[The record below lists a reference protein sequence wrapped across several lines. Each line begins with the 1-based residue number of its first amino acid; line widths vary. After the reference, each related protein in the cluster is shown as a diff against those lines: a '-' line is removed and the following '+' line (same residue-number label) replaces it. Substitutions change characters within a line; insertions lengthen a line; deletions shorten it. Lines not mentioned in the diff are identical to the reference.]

1 MNEIEY
7 IWINLLKYT
16 KIIINKLKL
25 GGVIVNFEFKN
36 LGPIISGNINI
47 KDLTIICGENNTGKT
62 YISYALYG
70 FYELFDKYFK
80 MHIKSEKYI
89 EEIENKKIYIVKM
102 EELFDDIPNIRD
114 KALNEYK
121 RNIYKI
127 FNSEKDLFNDLELKV
142 DFSNN
147 CNKEKFLKKYENS
160 FKDYSEILPINAVVS
175 RENNNLKLTII
186 KEEEISLSAVLNLL
200 IQLSLPEEMI
210 ATKREVF
217 MLPAERSGINI
228 FFKELNI
235 NRNNEIFALSENMKM
250 KRFMKNISK
259 YSLPISNYINFLN
272 NMNEGSEIDR
282 IDILNKEKNK
292 FNEVV
297 NYLEK
302 NIIGGKYTIDKDNN
316 IRFVHNNL
324 KEKSSIA
331 FHVASSTAKTL
342 FSLDYYLNNN
352 AAKGD
357 ILIIDEPELNLHPD
371 NQRKLTRLL
380 GQIVNRGI
388 KLIISTHS
396 DYIIKELNNLIV
408 LGRKFDGYEK
418 LMSKYNYSENE
429 LLDEKKVGA
438 YVLNDRIIKSVP
450 IEEEGII
457 MDTFDN
463 VINSYNESSD
473 DIYYMY
479 EGSLE
484 DE

>member
-1 MNEIEY
+1 M
-7 IWINLLKYT
+7 
-16 KIIINKLKL
+16 
-25 GGVIVNFEFKN
+25 NFEFKN
-36 LGPIISGNINI
+36 LGPIISGSIDI

-70 FYELFDKYFK
+70 FYELFDQYFK
-80 MHIKSEKYI
+80 MNIKADKYI
-89 EEIENKKIYIVKM
+89 EEIENEKSYIVKM
-102 EELFDDIPNIRD
+102 EELFDNINNIRD

-121 RNIYKI
+121 KNIYKI
-127 FNSEKDLFNDLELKV
+127 FNSDKDLFKDLELKV
-142 DFSNN
+142 DFLKN
-147 CNKEKFLKKYENS
+147 CDKDKFLNKYEKLFRS
-160 FKDYSEILPINAVVS
+160 YLEILPISAVVS
-175 RENNNLKLTII
+175 RENNNLNVTII
-186 KEEEISLSAVLNLL
+186 KEGELSLSSVLNLL
-200 IQLSLPEEMI
+200 IQISVPEEMT
-210 ATKREVF
+210 ATKKDVF

-250 KRFMKNISK
+250 KSFMKNISK

-272 NMNEGSEIDR
+272 NMNEAKEIDE
-282 IDILNKEKNK
+282 IDILNKEKHT
-292 FNEVV
+292 FNEAV

-302 NIIGGKYTIDKDNN
+302 NIIGGEYTIDKDNN
-316 IRFVHNNL
+316 IRFIHNNS
-324 KEKSSIA
+324 KEKASIA

-352 AAKGD
+352 ARKGD

-408 LGRKFDGYEK
+408 LGRKFEGYEN
-418 LMSKYNYSENE
+418 LMSRYNYSENE
-429 LLDEKKVGA
+429 LLDEKKIGA

-479 EGSLE
+479 EESLQ